1 MVQCGGVQCHG
12 GATTV
17 TGHCIFCL
25 WVYVFSFSLLHFH
38 DLLWFVCIFTAGE
51 QKLQKKWEIMLSSQH
66 FLWAF
71 PPFLLRMS
79 LKCYY
84 HAYFSYIH
92 TFRHYLFPLFVNIA
106 IDINIIIRIIT
117 NVTYVSLIATVTITI
132 YCHYYINY
140 HLYHYGYYF

>member
-1 MVQCGGVQCHG
+1 MYFYRRRAKIAEEMRNHV
-12 GATTV
+12 
-17 TGHCIFCL
+17 IFAA
-25 WVYVFSFSLLHFH
+25 FSLSISPVLATNVVEM
-38 DLLWFVCIFTAGE
+38 LL
-51 QKLQKKWEIMLSSQH
+51 S
-66 FLWAF
+66 
-71 PPFLLRMS
+71 
-79 LKCYY
+79 
-84 HAYFSYIH
+84 YFSYIH